1 MKSAEDAENEPSIVT
16 LTVVSQLIS
25 KGFQSADLTWHSS
38 LETGTFTYPDF
49 HLDSTWVFPK
59 KHCNLNFGDEDEGI
73 LGFFHTL
80 AAMISIVIFDA
91 EL

>member
-49 HLDSTWVFPK
+49 HLDST
-59 KHCNLNFGDEDEGI
+59 
-73 LGFFHTL
+73 
-80 AAMISIVIFDA
+80 
-91 EL
+91 